1 MGREVGKTDKQRGHL
16 MLALIVAIALLSIGM
31 ERVAQKWEDYY
42 RREMEAEM
50 MFRAGEIS
58 RAIFRYRQDR
68 ANQPLVELKLLLEP
82 GSKGQ
87 YFIRRLY
94 EDPLVRDGKW
104 GLLYQGPNNTI
115 IDPNSAQ
122 PGAGDFRLGSDTLPQ
137 QTGAGG
143 LQGGFSQGP
152 QEIAGLPIIGV
163 KSLCTDRP
171 FRIYKD
177 QTEYSEWKFTIF
189 DVMQQTAP
197 AVPGQQAPPGAAP
210 NAPRKPS
217 PGG

>member
-1 MGREVGKTDKQRGHL
+1 MRKPDKQRGHL
-16 MLALIVAIALLSIGM
+16 MLALLVAIALLSLGTLK
-31 ERVAQKWEDYY
+31 VGQAWEDYF
-42 RREMEAEM
+42 RREMEVEM
-50 MFRAGEIS
+50 IFRAKEIA
-58 RAIFRYRQDR
+58 RAIYKYRQDR
-68 ANQPLVELKLLLEP
+68 ADQPLTELKLLLEQ
-82 GSKGQ
+82 GSKSQ

-115 IDPNSAQ
+115 IDPNSAE
-122 PGAGDFRLGSDTLPQ
+122 PPPGDFRLGTDTRPQ
-137 QTGAGG
+137 QTGQGG
-143 LQGGFSQGP
+143 LQGGFAQGP

-163 KSLCTDRP
+163 KSLCTDKP
-171 FRIYKD
+171 FQIYKD

-197 AVPGQQAPPGAAP
+197 AIPGQQGPGGQPGAT
-210 NAPRKPS
+210 NTTGT